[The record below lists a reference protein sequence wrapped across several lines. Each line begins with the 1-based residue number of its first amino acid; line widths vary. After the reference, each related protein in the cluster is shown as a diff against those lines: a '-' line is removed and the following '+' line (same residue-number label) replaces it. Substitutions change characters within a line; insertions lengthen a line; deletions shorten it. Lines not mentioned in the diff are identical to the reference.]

1 MDQRLTM
8 LMLGVDDIAQIR
20 RFYEDGLGWKP
31 WGARQSNTSV
41 KYMVGGVVIAM
52 IDREYVAREA
62 GLTSGS
68 GAVGIV
74 PVVNL
79 VLRGEVDRVAEMVV
93 SAGGTVT
100 SAPRDR
106 DGGLYSFYFADP
118 AGNPWEVVWNP
129 NMPMDEAGVLQPSR

>member
-1 MDQRLTM
+1 
-8 LMLGVDDIAQIR
+8 
-20 RFYEDGLGWKP
+20 
-31 WGARQSNTSV
+31 
-41 KYMVGGVVIAM
+41 M
-52 IDREYVAREA
+52 IDRDYGAREA

-68 GAVGIV
+68 GTVGIV

-79 VLRGEVDRVAEMVV
+79 ALRGEVDAVAKMIV

-129 NMPMDEAGVLQPSR
+129 NMPMDEAGVLQQSR

>member
-8 LMLGVDDIAQIR
+8 LMLGVDDIVQIR
-20 RFYEDGLGWKP
+20 QFYEEGLGWKP
-31 WGARQSNTSV
+31 WGARQSKTSV

-52 IDREYVAREA
+52 IDRDYVAREA

-68 GAVGIV
+68 GTVGIV

-79 VLRGEVDRVAEMVV
+79 ALRGEVDAVAKMIV

-129 NMPMDEAGVLQPSR
+129 NMAMDEAGVLQLSR

>member
-1 MDQRLTM
+1 M
-8 LMLGVDDIAQIR
+8 LMLGIDDIVHIR
-20 RFYEDGLGWKP
+20 QFYEEGLGWKP
-31 WGARQSNTSV
+31 WGTRQSKTSV

-52 IDREYVAREA
+52 IDRGYVAREA

-68 GAVGIV
+68 GTVGVV

-79 VLRGEVDRVAEMVV
+79 AVREEVDAVAKMIV

-106 DGGLYSFYFADP
+106 DGGLYSFYFVDP

-129 NMPMDEAGVLQPSR
+129 NMPMDEAGVLQQSR